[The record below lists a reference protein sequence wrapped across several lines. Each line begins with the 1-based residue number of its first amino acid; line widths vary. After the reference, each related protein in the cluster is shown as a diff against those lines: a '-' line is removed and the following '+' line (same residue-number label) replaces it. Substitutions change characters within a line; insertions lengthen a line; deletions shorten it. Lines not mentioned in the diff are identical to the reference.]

1 MSGGDPV
8 ARPVEAVE
16 GALDDRLPIVPVA
29 GSGAGQG
36 DMAAAD
42 RRGMRAIIFSPRSI
56 ARFKSRSNT
65 ACFWSS
71 LIGHSSR

>member
-8 ARPVEAVE
+8 ARPVQAVE
-16 GALDDRLPIVPVA
+16 DALDDRLPIVPVA
-29 GSGAGQG
+29 GSAGQG